1 MNPDD
6 PNAFAG
12 MDTEDRKEA
21 FHEVYKKIEEA
32 PGDPALRVEAGA
44 LAKSLGKRNEAIAS
58 FVYAL
63 KLDRNRKD
71 VLAALHRMCSPD
83 TLRLYRV
90 TGTTK
95 PLWKDLLGA
104 IGYPLRSGGL
114 SLVIVGAVFFDLATL
129 FCAMFSLWALPVLC
143 VFWGYLASWYLRIV
157 RGSSVG
163 WTVVP
168 DWPDVSHPMD
178 ALADLHM
185 FTISATAAYLPAAL
199 VLALALVDVPLSM
212 VVPVAA
218 VLAFAGAFLFPMM
231 LLVVSAYA
239 NPYAAFNV
247 PFVLRSIW
255 KIRGTY
261 VFAWIAL
268 LLVGVGIG
276 LLELAAH
283 AVGFAATDWL
293 VVHDKPAS
301 MEATLVVAWTVLT
314 TALTIYGLV
323 FFCHV
328 LGRVYERTQDEL
340 CWFEG
345 LDAAPGA

>member
-21 FHEVYKKIEEA
+21 FREVYSKIEQA
-32 PGDPALRVEAGA
+32 PADAGLRVEAGA
-44 LAKSLGKRNEAIAS
+44 LAKSLGKRDEAIAS

-90 TGTTK
+90 TGTTT

-129 FCAMFSLWALPVLC
+129 FCALFSFWALPVLC
-143 VFWGYLASWYLRIV
+143 VFWGYLASWFLRIV

-168 DWPDVSHPMD
+168 EWPDVSHPVD

-185 FTISATAAYLPAAL
+185 FTISATAAYAPAGI
-199 VLALALVDVPLSM
+199 VLALSLVDVPLST
-212 VVPVAA
+212 VVPIAA
-218 VLAFAGAFLFPMM
+218 VLAFGGAFLYPMM

-247 PFVLRSIW
+247 PFILRAIW
-255 KIRGTY
+255 RIRGTY
-261 VFAWIAL
+261 AFAWVAL
-268 LLVGVGIG
+268 LLVGVVLGAV
-276 LLELAAH
+276 ELAAH
-283 AVGFAATDWL
+283 AAGFAATSWL

-301 MEATLVVAWTVLT
+301 MEAALVVAWTVFT
-314 TALTIYGLV
+314 TALTIYGLAA
-323 FFCHV
+323 FCHV
-328 LGRVYERTQDEL
+328 LGRVYERTQEEL
-340 CWFEG
+340 RWFEG
-345 LDAAPGA
+345 LEATTAA